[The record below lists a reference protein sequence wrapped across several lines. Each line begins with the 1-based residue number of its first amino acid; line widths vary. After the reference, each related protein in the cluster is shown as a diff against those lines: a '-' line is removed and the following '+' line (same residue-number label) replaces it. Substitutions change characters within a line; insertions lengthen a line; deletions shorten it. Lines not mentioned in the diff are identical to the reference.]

1 MSGRDLIILA
11 RLCPNVTLAVAVLGW
26 FSMRWPGLI
35 VIQNFRFGS
44 AVKLLCLLACVLAA
58 MLKRFCMWSA
68 EAVTQETQFVQDRTR
83 GISMARASYAGG
95 TQLAITGL
103 HTVRGHHNAAKIPIL
118 TSLRVWIS
126 VHKHRAVE
134 FSVCELASQKVL
146 SISMWLCVHIRGV
159 VRFHYVN

>member
-68 EAVTQETQFVQDRTR
+68 EAVTQETQFVQDRTQS
-83 GISMARASYAGG
+83 ISMARLR
-95 TQLAITGL
+95 TLA
-103 HTVRGHHNAAKIPIL
+103 
-118 TSLRVWIS
+118 
-126 VHKHRAVE
+126 
-134 FSVCELASQKVL
+134 VL
-146 SISMWLCVHIRGV
+146 SWPSQGFIQYV
-159 VRFHYVN
+159 VITVLLRFQF